1 MTKLNIELATIKEE
15 TISMWKLVQSQLQKG
30 LSALLNF
37 DKDLAREVVMIEKR
51 VNGAE
56 LKIDRDC
63 EDIFAIYSPVAID
76 LRFLLAVLK
85 INTNLERM
93 GDIAEGI
100 AKMILDTD
108 APYKKQLLDSTQVV
122 EMYHE
127 SLQIVE
133 EILAAFENEDSAKAR
148 GIFKRDELLDEINR
162 KANDLIMGYIK
173 QNPQDVSQALTI
185 LSIIRRLERVGDQAE
200 NIAEE
205 IIFYIEAKVIK
216 HTSKKEKRSDDN
228 EPLK

>member
-1 MTKLNIELATIKEE
+1 MTKLDAELSTIKEE
-15 TISMWKLVQSQLQKG
+15 AIEMWTLVQSQLQKG
-30 LSALLNF
+30 LSSLINF
-37 DKDLAREVVMIEKR
+37 DKDLAREVIMIERR

-63 EDIFAIYSPVAID
+63 EDIFAIYSPVAVD

-100 AKMILDTD
+100 AKMIMDTKE
-108 APYKKQLLDSTQVV
+108 PFKKDLLKSTQVI

-127 SLQIVE
+127 SLQIVN
-133 EILAAFENEDSAKAR
+133 EILIAFEKEDSAMAR
-148 GIFKRDELLDEINR
+148 GIFKRDEFLDHVNR
-162 KANDLIMGYIK
+162 KANDLITDYLKEHPEDI
-173 QNPQDVSQALTI
+173 DQALTV
-185 LSIIRRLERVGDQAE
+185 LSMIRRLERVGDQAE

-216 HTSKKEKRSDDN
+216 HINRKEK
-228 EPLK
+228 

>member
-15 TISMWKLVQSQLQKG
+15 TVTMWKLVQSQLQKG
-30 LSALLNF
+30 LSSLLNF

-108 APYKKQLLDSTQVV
+108 APFKKNLLDTTQVV

-133 EILAAFENEDSAKAR
+133 EILTAFENEDSAIAR
-148 GIFKRDELLDEINR
+148 GIFKRDEFLDQINR

-173 QNPQDVSQALTI
+173 QNPQEVSQALTI
-185 LSIIRRLERVGDQAE
+185 LSMIRRLERVGDQAE

-216 HTSKKEKRSDDN
+216 HRSKKEKRSEDGD
-228 EPLK
+228 

>member
-1 MTKLNIELATIKEE
+1 MTQLETELQLLKDEVKN
-15 TISMWKLVQSQLQKG
+15 MWELVRTQLVKAKTSLQ
-30 LSALLNF
+30 NF
-37 DKDLAREVVMIEKR
+37 DKDLAREVKLKERR
-51 VNGAE
+51 VNAFE

-63 EDIFAIYSPVAID
+63 EDIFALYTPVAID

-108 APYKKQLLDSTQVV
+108 APFKKNLLDTTQVV

-133 EILAAFENEDSAKAR
+133 EILTAFENEDSAIAR
-148 GIFKRDELLDEINR
+148 GIFKRDEFLDQINR

-173 QNPQDVSQALTI
+173 QNTQDVSQALTI
-185 LSIIRRLERVGDQAE
+185 LSIIRRL
-200 NIAEE
+200 
-205 IIFYIEAKVIK
+205 
-216 HTSKKEKRSDDN
+216 
-228 EPLK
+228 

>member
-1 MTKLNIELATIKEE
+1 MAKIEGELSHLKEE
-15 TISMWKLVQSQLQKG
+15 VITMCNLVHSQLQKG

-51 VNGAE
+51 VNSAE

-63 EDIFAIYSPVAID
+63 EDIFAIYSPVAVD

-100 AKMILDTD
+100 ANLLIDTER
-108 APYKKQLLDSTQVV
+108 AYSEELLNNTKIV

-127 SLQIVE
+127 ALLMVEQIT
-133 EILAAFENEDSAKAR
+133 IAFEKEDSVIAR
-148 GIFKRDELLDEINR
+148 GIFTRDEILDVINQG
-162 KANDLIMGYIK
+162 ANDLIITHLK
-173 QNPQDVSQALTI
+173 EHPQDLDQALNL
-185 LSIIRRLERVGDQAE
+185 LSIIRRLERVGDQSE

-205 IIFYIEAKVIK
+205 IIFYLEAKVIK
-216 HTSKKEKRSDDN
+216 HKSREEK
-228 EPLK
+228 